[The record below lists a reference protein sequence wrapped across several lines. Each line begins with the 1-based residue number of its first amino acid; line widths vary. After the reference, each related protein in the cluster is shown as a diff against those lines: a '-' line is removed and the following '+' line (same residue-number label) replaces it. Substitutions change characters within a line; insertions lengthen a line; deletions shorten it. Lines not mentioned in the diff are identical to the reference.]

1 MDHPPVLVFALL
13 MKTPSLILLIIKK
26 LMIFVEEKPY
36 PEASVK
42 AECQETEGDSQECA
56 SEMRTGSN

>member
-1 MDHPPVLVFALL
+1 
-13 MKTPSLILLIIKK
+13 
-26 LMIFVEEKPY
+26 MIFVEEKPY

-56 SEMRTGSN
+56 SEMRTGSNWSEEDQWTYKKNPF